1 MDKPVEIKPE
11 GLRRAATEFDDVADR
26 AKQVLDRLK
35 TASESKGEPWGHDH
49 AGEKFADGEK
59 GYKKNRDGTFSSLSS
74 LVGVFQ
80 DNAKNLRDSA
90 KTFEE
95 NEQAALRA
103 REPLHPTRTSAVRR
117 FTDGYR
123 PALHDSIAA
132 MPRSRLLRA
141 DFKPQND
148 ATPVE
153 PFQEPLRATD
163 VAPRHAV
170 RADGYTPEG
179 EVTEPEPLRLPDRA
193 PLDAVRVDRY
203 TPEGEVTEP
212 E

>member
-26 AKQVLDRLK
+26 AQKVLDRLK
-35 TASESKGEPWGHDH
+35 GASESKGEPWGHDH

-74 LVGVFQ
+74 LVGVFK

-95 NEQAALRA
+95 NEQAALQARQPVQRA
-103 REPLHPTRTSAVRR
+103 RRDYVQRSVE
-117 FTDGYR
+117 GYR

-132 MPRSRLLRA
+132 VPRSRLLRA
-141 DFKPQND
+141 DSMPRND
-148 ATPVE
+148 TAPLE
-153 PFQEPLRATD
+153 PFQAALRPTEIT
-163 VAPRHAV
+163 PR
-170 RADGYTPEG
+170 RADRADMYTPEG
-179 EVTEPEPLRLPDRA
+179 EVTEPE
-193 PLDAVRVDRY
+193 
-203 TPEGEVTEP
+203 
-212 E
+212 